1 MADILTSG
9 DTGPLISGV
18 LHDKDDTTRL
28 VDLSGEATVK
38 FQMRR
43 ARDKRL
49 MVDGDAEITSPHSGG
64 VSYTLEANDTAIP
77 GDYVYQW
84 QVTFPDGKKQT
95 TYEPKP
101 LTIRRR

>member
-9 DTGPLISGV
+9 DTGPAITGV
-18 LHDKDDTTRL
+18 LHDKDDTTQL
-28 VDLSGEATVK
+28 VDLSGTTTVK

-49 MVDGDAEITSPHSGG
+49 MVDGDAVITSISGG